1 MKEEILGAVVEV
13 EKEIAHAIESEKNE
27 SQERLDNLRKET
39 GNVLIKEKKLLQY
52 SLNRNITNAKTLSE
66 EKASQLITDAEA
78 IAEQLKN
85 ISDDILKKII
95 RKYITRILP

>member
-13 EKEIAHAIESEKNE
+13 EKEIAHAIESEKNK
-27 SQERLDNLRKET
+27 SQERLDKLRKET
-39 GNVLIKEKKLLQY
+39 GNAVIKEKKLLQY

-78 IAEQLKN
+78 VAEQLEN
-85 ISDDILKKII
+85 IRDDILKKII